1 MAIMKNIL
9 AASVLGLA
17 CVVAATPGFAQEN
30 PGFTQ
35 RQIMRDP
42 GLLGGATPPQIPTYQ
57 SRIPAPLPPPPQPP
71 VINGPLSHTWQG
83 ALWFLAESGDSSGPE
98 QTGGAYLRARA
109 ERPH

>member
-17 CVVAATPGFAQEN
+17 CVVAATRGFAQEN

-35 RQIMRDP
+35 REIMRDP

-57 SRIPAPLPPPPQPP
+57 SRIPAPLPPPRSLLSSM
-71 VINGPLSHTWQG
+71 GPCRTHG
-83 ALWFLAESGDSSGPE
+83 KGPSGF
-98 QTGGAYLRARA
+98 
-109 ERPH
+109 